1 MAHLGGTYESDNGN
15 DSSDDDDE
23 DDFDFQSVYSDLSL
37 TSPVALPSATESS
50 DQHTLLTRP
59 PSPSYRPALGL
70 PANTALRSHEEQ
82 PSSLVEE
89 TFNYAAIS
97 SPVIA
102 TVASSIMLS
111 PSISNASSTATASTT
126 TRRRIALS
134 SVSSIMNGSNGDAMS
149 FRSFGNSYQHHRIS
163 NGSGII
169 PIPTATTRNPY
180 SSALR
185 ESAALEPD
193 DYHFGLLDNAVE
205 ETSNNNNN
213 TAQPSAQT
221 VDPKQ
226 HYLHAKLPPIPGTTA
241 LSVSSSSLSLV
252 EAASGTAL
260 PTPIASPYPL
270 VGAVVP
276 RIRKNKPISS
286 SSNGSSS
293 NKQEASPTVLNDTK
307 RMTRLYVDDSDD
319 ETLDPLPP
327 IPEKQQSCGPD
338 PMGAG
343 HPLRTPTSTSTPA
356 YITNSSVQE
365 WANAL
370 LDNVAAPVP
379 QLPRLS
385 FGMALGDALG
395 FDHQFP
401 NGN

>member
-1 MAHLGGTYESDNGN
+1 MAHLGGHYESDNGN
-15 DSSDDDDE
+15 NSSDEDE
-23 DDFDFQSVYSDLSL
+23 DDSDFQSVYSDLSL

-50 DQHTLLTRP
+50 GQHTLLTRP

-149 FRSFGNSYQHHRIS
+149 FRSFGNFYQHHRIS

-169 PIPTATTRNPY
+169 PVPLSTTRSPY

-193 DYHFGLLDNAVE
+193 SYHFGLLDTTMD
-205 ETSNNNNN
+205 ETSNS
-213 TAQPSAQT
+213 TTQPAAQS

-226 HYLHAKLPPIPGTTA
+226 HYLHAKLPPIPGTAT
-241 LSVSSSSLSLV
+241 LSASSSSLSLV

-260 PTPIASPYPL
+260 PTPIVYPSPL

-276 RIRKNKPISS
+276 RIRKNKPIS
-286 SSNGSSS
+286 NDS
-293 NKQEASPTVLNDTK
+293 NKQETSSTVLNDTK

-338 PMGAG
+338 PC
-343 HPLRTPTSTSTPA
+343 HPLLTPTSTSTPA
-356 YITNSSVQE
+356 YITNTSVQE

-401 NGN
+401 NTN